1 MASGIPQAIEIATRL
16 HGPTLDRGGEPY
28 ILHPMRMLI
37 KSRSLNVDPEL
48 RDLVGIVCCLHDVIE
63 DTKCTYEELR
73 ACGFSEDVIASVR
86 SVTKAPGE
94 TYAESIVRCSWDIA
108 GTQVK
113 ILDLE
118 DNMAITRLP
127 DVTQK
132 DFDRIRK
139 YYTAHS
145 FLIGRMTPEQYYEA
159 HRSLTHTGQRIY

>member
-1 MASGIPQAIEIATRL
+1 MSDVAKAIETAARL

-28 ILHPMRMLI
+28 ILHPMRMLV
-37 KSRSLNVDPEL
+37 KSRSLDIDPAL
-48 RDLVGIVCCLHDVIE
+48 RDLVAIVCCLHDVIE

-73 ACGFSEDVIASVR
+73 AAGFSEDVISSVR
-86 SVTKAPGE
+86 SVTKTPGE

-108 GTQVK
+108 GAQAK

-145 FLIGRMTPEQYYEA
+145 FLSGRMTVDQYYGA
-159 HRSLTHTGQRIY
+159 SRLLTGPHVKL